1 MTQVTIHEAKTHLSR
16 LIKKA
21 MRGEEIVIANRNQ
34 PVVRLEKITQSPGK
48 RRVGG
53 LHGIV
58 RRMGAGFD
66 RPVSDMEAWMNQA
79 VTKKK
84 PKPRHR
90 AA

>member
-16 LIKKA
+16 LIEKVL
-21 MRGEEIVIANRNQ
+21 RGEEVVIAKRQ
-34 PVVRLEKITQSPGK
+34 APLVRLEKIVGRVSK

-53 LHGIV
+53 LKGMV

-66 RPVSDMEAWMNQA
+66 KPVPDMEAWMLQA
-79 VTKKK
+79 TGKKK
-84 PKPRHR
+84 SKSRHR